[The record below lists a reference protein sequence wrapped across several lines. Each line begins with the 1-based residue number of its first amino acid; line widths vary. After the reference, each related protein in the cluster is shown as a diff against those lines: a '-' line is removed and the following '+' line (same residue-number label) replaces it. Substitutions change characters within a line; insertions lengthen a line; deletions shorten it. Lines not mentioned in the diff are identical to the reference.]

1 MRGGATL
8 LPPDGPPNWPTDD
21 GCTIL
26 PKKYIP
32 SLPIDTY
39 LDRIGPTTG
48 RFVAILQKDPATDM
62 AKAAS
67 YASRSL
73 RTLGETAYP
82 TTIGGVDV
90 PDLREL
96 LYKMIYK
103 PENDPN
109 NDLYYVLR
117 VAKPGVRALNPCR
130 AKAVFGYPGGAFQL
144 ALNRTIEDLIKD
156 KSLEKLT
163 PAKTATLLGRNFPV
177 YRDEHDGNPA
187 AFEPYN
193 PVFNMLLDNSAAAIE
208 ARRQWRI
215 RQQLPASPAP
225 YNRTPIGPLLNVP
238 TNYKL
243 TQDPGTPKRN
253 AAPTSSLF
261 SPLPFPSLMSP
272 TPIKKVAVPV
282 STAILRK
289 PIEQR
294 PPWRG

>member
-1 MRGGATL
+1 MRRTKRVKKGKRKTRRMRGGATR

-48 RFVAILQKDPATDM
+48 RFVAILQKDPKTGR

-90 PDLREL
+90 QDLREL
-96 LYKMIYK
+96 LYEMIYK

-109 NDLYYVLR
+109 NELYYVLR

-130 AKAVFGYPGGAFQL
+130 AKAVFGYPGGAFQVGL
-144 ALNRTIEDLIKD
+144 SRTIEDLIKNGY
-156 KSLEKLT
+156 LEKLT
-163 PAKTATLLGRNFPV
+163 PAKTYTLLGRNFPV
-177 YRDEHDGNPA
+177 YHDENDGNPA

-215 RQQLPASPAP
+215 GQQLPASPEK
-225 YNRTPIGPLLNVP
+225 YSGTPLGQLRNVP
-238 TNYKL
+238 TNYKF
-243 TQDPGTPKRN
+243 THC
-253 AAPTSSLF
+253 
-261 SPLPFPSLMSP
+261 
-272 TPIKKVAVPV
+272 VP
-282 STAILRK
+282 AI
-289 PIEQR
+289 
-294 PPWRG
+294 